1 MNPLISWKKIIL
13 ATILWS
19 VTNALFGIDIYWIGG
34 SGKWSDLSH
43 WATTSGGSI
52 RPSAIPGSKDNVIF
66 DDKSFTAPNQT
77 VQIDQ
82 QITFC
87 QSLNM
92 STVTQSVE
100 VKGLSSGILNI
111 FGDLKFND
119 KINFTFLGEVNFS
132 AALPNAQIQMAGNS
146 FHSIVRFKDNTGSF
160 QLNGDVEIDSL
171 LIFEGGVFTSKGFDI
186 KTGYLDL
193 ILKNVKT
200 DINFDGSTV
209 TIQGSAFYL
218 SFNSNIEIPSA
229 IISYSQGKF
238 SGQKTSVV
246 LTSANALFQIKGIGG
261 LQWGKLAHTSGT
273 GKARIQVDS
282 ISLQHYSLNSETFTM
297 GTISMDTLSLA
308 KGRTY
313 RFQEGKNYKL
323 KFLNAQGDCANPIQ
337 ILSGSGGVKT
347 NFIANAGVLTGDYL
361 SIRDV
366 SATGGAT
373 FNANNSSDLGNNNGW
388 TITPKANNKLYWVG
402 GSGDWFDPKHWAST
416 SGGAVGSCV
425 PTAGDDVF
433 FDANSFPAA
442 GGTVNLNIDNAYCRS
457 MDWTGATGNPSFVG
471 NPDQF
476 IHIFGYLKLINAM
489 SWALQGDVFFESNTA
504 GNSITMASQKFKK
517 DLYFNGVGSWILEDD
532 MEVALDLHLIKGGL
546 NTNSKILT
554 IQNFR
559 SQRWDDLGNVRT
571 LTLGSSLI
579 VIRPQLTP
587 WSEWSMQ
594 TNNFTL
600 NAGTSTIIFF
610 SWGNMS
616 LWGDNPL
623 KFNNVQ
629 QYGYFNVNGYL
640 NNNKKHEFNL
650 FVSANNLSV
659 SSSLR
664 FIKWEVTGG
673 HQYRVNSGST
683 LFVGE
688 LIPSN
693 ACDGLIYFGSTTN
706 SVAASIH
713 FEKNT
718 TVNNFIVKDLHS
730 VGTGLVTAN
739 NSVNLGNALNWVFTE
754 KVGRKLYWVG
764 GAGSWSDIAHWSSS
778 SNGPGGECIPTPL
791 DDVFFDEFSFPV
803 AGAAVVIE
811 TSSVYAKNFTI
822 GNVKNR
828 PWIRSQNVENLELY
842 GNLVLAS
849 KNICEFSLHRLSLK
863 GNLTT
868 NTALFAGQYINY
880 IEVDGGGK
888 WTLLDSLT
896 CYELALRNGT
906 LFTNGKSANIHYFYG
921 SGENTPKRLELGDS
935 HWFISGNFQNY
946 SEFSLQG
953 DSISVIPGTST
964 IEFINGG
971 DFYERKLHNFH
982 RLLFSLETGNSTV
995 QTESGISNI
1004 KMLEFLSSGT
1014 ILGKHKIDS
1023 LLFAPGKTYR
1033 LDANNPQEIT
1043 GFFQVFGNNCNPIEL
1058 LSTQTGKQSQ
1068 VLMNSGEIKGDFI
1081 QMRDQIG
1088 VGSVKFY
1095 AGVRSA
1101 NIANSNTNWIFDS
1114 PNYYENEGFL
1124 GPDLVQCT
1132 LEPIVLDARTYS
1144 PGERYNWFNNSVQPT
1159 VSVNSPGIYWA
1170 KVTYGTTCV
1179 IIDTVQVLAA
1189 DKFEVNLPGD
1199 TTLCVGDTLRLD
1211 AKLEAIGVRYVW
1223 QDSSLNSF
1231 YVVTKPGKY
1240 KVSVTLSGCTVSD
1253 SIEVKFQTPLKLN
1266 LGKDTLLCPAA
1277 TLTLDASLPGATT
1290 YLWQDNTNLSKFIAD
1305 KSGLFSVAVKVGV
1318 CMIKDTISINY
1329 QPVIDLQFG
1338 RDTTVCADVTLT
1350 LGSTTTYE
1358 SYLWQDG
1365 SRNQTYQVRSPGIY
1379 SLTVAKNG
1387 CTKSGSVNISHKQ
1400 VPTFSLPPLLSS
1412 CEGKSITIGQSP
1424 VFPTAKYLWTNGS
1437 TTPEITVSTTAVYGL
1452 EINLDGCIYKDDVQV
1467 TFNPLPV
1474 LNMPQETLA
1483 CQGDT
1488 VTLNVAQANTT
1499 FFWSTGA
1506 LTPSIKVSK
1515 SGLTW
1520 VQATNQFGCLNI
1532 DTTFVVFNQRPS
1544 VAAGPDLLLCAGE
1557 IGIIEVGFTPGSTL
1571 KWNNGDNGS
1580 KISVLSSGTYVV
1592 EANLNGCL
1600 RTDSVTVTFIDVPNQ
1615 FLGTDKEICE
1625 GEQVRLEPMIPSAS
1639 FTWQDGSTNPYFLA
1653 DKTGIYYAR
1662 VGIGTCQRIDSVRIV
1677 VNTLPRFELGLD
1689 STLCSGGSYP
1699 VSVNA
1704 PAGST
1709 YNWNTGAKTA
1719 SLSIT
1724 QTGIYIA
1731 TAIFKSCIWKDT
1743 ISVSVIP
1750 RIPVYL
1756 GLDTTICEGQ
1766 RILLRANVAAEKYQ
1780 WQDGSDG
1787 QQFLVDDE
1795 GLYFLRVS
1803 SGKCVFTDSVN
1814 ISVRKCIYYQVYAPN
1829 AFSPNDDGVNDVFK
1843 LFVNPD
1849 VSILSFKLIIHDRW
1863 GNMVFQ
1869 STDPELGW
1877 DGFQKGNRANPDT
1890 YIYAYTIE
1898 YEDENGVGK
1907 QVNGGTV
1914 NLLR

>member
-1 MNPLISWKKIIL
+1 
-13 ATILWS
+13 
-19 VTNALFGIDIYWIGG
+19 
-34 SGKWSDLSH
+34 
-43 WATTSGGSI
+43 
-52 RPSAIPGSKDNVIF
+52 
-66 DDKSFTAPNQT
+66 
-77 VQIDQ
+77 
-82 QITFC
+82 
-87 QSLNM
+87 
-92 STVTQSVE
+92 
-100 VKGLSSGILNI
+100 
-111 FGDLKFND
+111 
-119 KINFTFLGEVNFS
+119 
-132 AALPNAQIQMAGNS
+132 
-146 FHSIVRFKDNTGSF
+146 
-160 QLNGDVEIDSL
+160 
-171 LIFEGGVFTSKGFDI
+171 
-186 KTGYLDL
+186 
-193 ILKNVKT
+193 
-200 DINFDGSTV
+200 
-209 TIQGSAFYL
+209 
-218 SFNSNIEIPSA
+218 
-229 IISYSQGKF
+229 
-238 SGQKTSVV
+238 
-246 LTSANALFQIKGIGG
+246 IGG

-313 RFQEGKNYKL
+313 RFQEGRNYKL
-323 KFLNAQGDCANPIQ
+323 KFLSAQGDCANPIQ

-489 SWALQGDVFFESNTA
+489 SWALQGDVFFESNMA

-517 DLYFNGVGSWILEDD
+517 NLYFNGVGGWILEDD
-532 MEVALDLHLIKGGL
+532 MEVALDLNLIKGGL

-559 SQRWDDLGNVRT
+559 SQRWDDLGNART

-706 SVAASIH
+706 SVSASIH

-935 HWFISGNFQNY
+935 HWYISGNFQNY

-1004 KMLEFLSSGT
+1004 KILEFLSSGT

-1068 VLMNSGEIKGDFI
+1068 VVMNSGEIKGDFI
-1081 QMRDQIG
+1081 QMRDQLG

-1170 KVTYGTTCV
+1170 KVTYGTTCG
-1179 IIDTVQVLAA
+1179 IIDTDQVLAA
-1189 DKFEVNLPGD
+1189 DKFEVNLPSD
-1199 TTLCVGDTLRLD
+1199 TTRCVCDTLRLD
-1211 AKLEAIGVRYVW
+1211 AK
-1223 QDSSLNSF
+1223 
-1231 YVVTKPGKY
+1231 
-1240 KVSVTLSGCTVSD
+1240 
-1253 SIEVKFQTPLKLN
+1253 
-1266 LGKDTLLCPAA
+1266 
-1277 TLTLDASLPGATT
+1277 
-1290 YLWQDNTNLSKFIAD
+1290 
-1305 KSGLFSVAVKVGV
+1305 
-1318 CMIKDTISINY
+1318 
-1329 QPVIDLQFG
+1329 
-1338 RDTTVCADVTLT
+1338 
-1350 LGSTTTYE
+1350 
-1358 SYLWQDG
+1358 
-1365 SRNQTYQVRSPGIY
+1365 
-1379 SLTVAKNG
+1379 
-1387 CTKSGSVNISHKQ
+1387 
-1400 VPTFSLPPLLSS
+1400 
-1412 CEGKSITIGQSP
+1412 
-1424 VFPTAKYLWTNGS
+1424 
-1437 TTPEITVSTTAVYGL
+1437 
-1452 EINLDGCIYKDDVQV
+1452 
-1467 TFNPLPV
+1467 
-1474 LNMPQETLA
+1474 
-1483 CQGDT
+1483 
-1488 VTLNVAQANTT
+1488 
-1499 FFWSTGA
+1499 
-1506 LTPSIKVSK
+1506 
-1515 SGLTW
+1515 
-1520 VQATNQFGCLNI
+1520 
-1532 DTTFVVFNQRPS
+1532 
-1544 VAAGPDLLLCAGE
+1544 
-1557 IGIIEVGFTPGSTL
+1557 
-1571 KWNNGDNGS
+1571 
-1580 KISVLSSGTYVV
+1580 V
-1592 EANLNGCL
+1592 E
-1600 RTDSVTVTFIDVPNQ
+1600 
-1615 FLGTDKEICE
+1615 
-1625 GEQVRLEPMIPSAS
+1625 
-1639 FTWQDGSTNPYFLA
+1639 
-1653 DKTGIYYAR
+1653 
-1662 VGIGTCQRIDSVRIV
+1662 
-1677 VNTLPRFELGLD
+1677 
-1689 STLCSGGSYP
+1689 
-1699 VSVNA
+1699 
-1704 PAGST
+1704 
-1709 YNWNTGAKTA
+1709 
-1719 SLSIT
+1719 
-1724 QTGIYIA
+1724 
-1731 TAIFKSCIWKDT
+1731 
-1743 ISVSVIP
+1743 
-1750 RIPVYL
+1750 
-1756 GLDTTICEGQ
+1756 
-1766 RILLRANVAAEKYQ
+1766 
-1780 WQDGSDG
+1780 
-1787 QQFLVDDE
+1787 
-1795 GLYFLRVS
+1795 
-1803 SGKCVFTDSVN
+1803 
-1814 ISVRKCIYYQVYAPN
+1814 
-1829 AFSPNDDGVNDVFK
+1829 
-1843 LFVNPD
+1843 
-1849 VSILSFKLIIHDRW
+1849 
-1863 GNMVFQ
+1863 
-1869 STDPELGW
+1869 
-1877 DGFQKGNRANPDT
+1877 
-1890 YIYAYTIE
+1890 
-1898 YEDENGVGK
+1898 
-1907 QVNGGTV
+1907 
-1914 NLLR
+1914 